1 MNNYNSYVDAIN
13 KIFEYLE
20 LMKKELDDQ
29 NNLNYI
35 ESIEEYKDAIIS
47 NADLLKG
54 KGQKNLVSFYFY
66 HPETGEKL
74 DSENICKD
82 EEIVIKQNIISQ
94 LNNSDSS
101 LDIESAIYLTR
112 QNIDIFNLSNELNC
126 LNNIICVDIS

>member
-47 NADLLKG
+47 NAELLKG
-54 KGQKNLVSFYFY
+54 SKA
-66 HPETGEKL
+66 
-74 DSENICKD
+74 
-82 EEIVIKQNIISQ
+82 KQMKVEA
-94 LNNSDSS
+94 LGD
-101 LDIESAIYLTR
+101 D
-112 QNIDIFNLSNELNC
+112 
-126 LNNIICVDIS
+126 

>member
-54 KGQKNLVSFYFY
+54 KGQKTTEVEALGN
-66 HPETGEKL
+66 
-74 DSENICKD
+74 D
-82 EEIVIKQNIISQ
+82 
-94 LNNSDSS
+94 
-101 LDIESAIYLTR
+101 
-112 QNIDIFNLSNELNC
+112 
-126 LNNIICVDIS
+126 

>member
-47 NADLLKG
+47 NADLLKENG
-54 KGQKNLVSFYFY
+54 
-66 HPETGEKL
+66 ETPKKVEALGN
-74 DSENICKD
+74 D
-82 EEIVIKQNIISQ
+82 
-94 LNNSDSS
+94 
-101 LDIESAIYLTR
+101 
-112 QNIDIFNLSNELNC
+112 
-126 LNNIICVDIS
+126 